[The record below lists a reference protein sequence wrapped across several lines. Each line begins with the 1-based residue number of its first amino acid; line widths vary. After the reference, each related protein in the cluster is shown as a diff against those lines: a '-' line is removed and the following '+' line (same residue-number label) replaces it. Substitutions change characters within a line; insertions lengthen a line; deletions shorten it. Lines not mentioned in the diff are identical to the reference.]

1 MTRKTPAALILLVA
15 LSGCQARAPQ
25 TPEDTGE
32 MPYGKW
38 QFDFFTPHALPAFV
52 TRALIIDSE
61 DVVYTFNTLDRAEA
75 DPDVV
80 GTWNNRTSSRSLRF
94 NKARHPP
101 AMMLFCWD
109 SVIDKKSYET
119 RIVFDK
125 SIYDTMMTPTGKD
138 RLGNTAWYK
147 TLLIGLAPEGKVRI
161 WLRNSAAGDNLPV
174 QPRRL
179 TTLSGEDLDACKQ
192 VPTLIDF
199 NYSIPDGY
207 DQYVKDFIE
216 GKTYPYGRW

>member
-1 MTRKTPAALILLVA
+1 MTRKIPAALILLMA
-15 LSGCQARAPQ
+15 LNGCQARAPQ
-25 TPEDTGE
+25 TPEETGE

-38 QFDFFTPHALPAFV
+38 QFAFFTPEALPALV
-52 TRALIIDSE
+52 SRALIIDSE
-61 DVVYTFNTLDRAEA
+61 DVVYTFGTLDRV
-75 DPDVV
+75 PGYPGTI
-80 GTWNNRTSSRSLRF
+80 GTWNNRVRMHAHF

-109 SVIDKKSYET
+109 SVIDKKTYET
-119 RIVFDK
+119 RIVFHR
-125 SIYDTMMTPTGKD
+125 SIHDTMMTPTGKD

-161 WLRNSAAGDNLPV
+161 WLRSSAAGDNLPV

-179 TTLSGEDLDACKQ
+179 TTLSGESLDACKE

-207 DQYVKDFIE
+207 DQYVKDFIKD
-216 GKTYPYGRW
+216 KTYPYGRW

>member
-1 MTRKTPAALILLVA
+1 MTRKTPAALILLMT
-15 LSGCQARAPQ
+15 LNGCQAHSPQ

-38 QFDFFTPHALPAFV
+38 QFAFFTPHALPADV

-61 DVVYTFNTLDRAEA
+61 DIVYTFSTLDSQPG
-75 DPDVV
+75 DPDTI
-80 GTWNNRTSSRSLRF
+80 GTWNNRVRMRAHF

-109 SVIDKKSYET
+109 SVIDKKTYET
-119 RIVFDK
+119 RIVFHR
-125 SIYDTMMTPTGKD
+125 SIYNTMMTPTGKD

-161 WLRNSAAGDNLPV
+161 WLRSSAAGDNFPV
-174 QPRRL
+174 EPRRL
-179 TTLSGEDLDACKQ
+179 TTLSGDKLDACKGITNHSQ
-192 VPTLIDF
+192 
-199 NYSIPDGY
+199 GY
-207 DQYVKDFIE
+207 GYTKTTREFIKD
-216 GKTYPYGRW
+216 KTYPYGRW

>member
-207 DQYVKDFIE
+207 DQYVKDFIK

>member
-1 MTRKTPAALILLVA
+1 MMPKTPAALILLVA

-25 TPEDTGE
+25 PQEETGE

-38 QFDFFTPHALPAFV
+38 QFAFFTPHALPADV

-61 DVVYTFNTLDRAEA
+61 DIVYSFSTLDSQPG
-75 DPDVV
+75 DPDTI
-80 GTWNNRTSSRSLRF
+80 GTWNNRVRMHAHF

-109 SVIDKKSYET
+109 SVIDKKTYET

-161 WLRNSAAGDNLPV
+161 WLQNSAAGDNLPV

-179 TTLSGEDLDACKQ
+179 TTLSGDKLDACKGITNHSQ
-192 VPTLIDF
+192 
-199 NYSIPDGY
+199 GY
-207 DQYVKDFIE
+207 GYTKTTREFIKD
-216 GKTYPYGRW
+216 KTYPYGRW

>member
-1 MTRKTPAALILLVA
+1 MTRKTPAALILLMT
-15 LSGCQARAPQ
+15 LNGCQAHSPQ

-38 QFDFFTPHALPAFV
+38 QFAFFTPHALPADV

-61 DVVYTFNTLDRAEA
+61 DVVYTFGTLDRV
-75 DPDVV
+75 PGYPGTI
-80 GTWNNRTSSRSLRF
+80 GTWNNRVRMHAHF

-109 SVIDKKSYET
+109 SVIDKKTYET
-119 RIVFDK
+119 RIVFHR
-125 SIYDTMMTPTGKD
+125 SIHDTMMTPTGKD

-161 WLRNSAAGDNLPV
+161 WLQNSAAGDNLPV
-174 QPRRL
+174 EPRRL
-179 TTLSGEDLDACKQ
+179 TTLSGDKLDACKGITNHSQ
-192 VPTLIDF
+192 
-199 NYSIPDGY
+199 GY
-207 DQYVKDFIE
+207 GYTKTTREFIKD
-216 GKTYPYGRW
+216 KTYPYGRW

>member
-109 SVIDKKSYET
+109 SVIDKKTYET